1 MRKRP
6 KQERSQLMVA
16 TLIEAT
22 ARAMSKY
29 GFDGVTT
36 PKIAEIAGVSV
47 GSLYQY
53 FDDKQGLIEALLKQ
67 KAHELLKAL
76 QVQFMTLQPENAYDA
91 VRQTLTYTFNQLQE
105 EDGLYLEIVKNWN
118 RLPMEK
124 MIDIVQSSSMDFWK
138 MFLLRHYQ
146 DFPSINLHVKFF
158 IIINS
163 TIFTLMR
170 FASSDNHMLQQEE
183 LVDCLTNMIIDT
195 LQQDG
200 NPHALHGKTTP
211 PLPPAT
217 ASEPT

>member
-22 ARAMSKY
+22 ARCMSKY

-67 KAHELLKAL
+67 KAHELLQAL
-76 QVQFMTLQPENAYDA
+76 QNQFMAMQPDNAHDA
-91 VRQTLTYTFNQLQE
+91 VRQTLTYTFAQLQE
-105 EDGLYLEIVKNWN
+105 QDGLYLEIVKNWN
-118 RLPMEK
+118 RLPMET
-124 MIDIVQSSSMDFWK
+124 MIDIVQTSSLDFWK
-138 MFLLRHYQ
+138 IFLLKHHQ
-146 DFPSINLHVKFF
+146 DFPSTNLQVKFF

-163 TIFTLMR
+163 TIFTMMR
-170 FASSDNHMLQQEE
+170 FASSNTHQIQQDE
-183 LVDCLTNMIIDT
+183 LVDGLTQMIIDC
-195 LQQDG
+195 LQQ
-200 NPHALHGKTTP
+200 A
-211 PLPPAT
+211 
-217 ASEPT
+217 

>member
-22 ARAMSKY
+22 ARCMSKY

-53 FDDKQGLIEALLKQ
+53 FDDKQALIEALLKQ
-67 KAHELLKAL
+67 KAHELLQAL
-76 QVQFMTLQPENAYDA
+76 QDQFMTMQPDNAYDA
-91 VRQTLTYTFNQLQE
+91 VRQTLTYTFAQLHEQ
-105 EDGLYLEIVKNWN
+105 DGLYLEIVKNWN
-118 RLPMEK
+118 RLPMEQ
-124 MIDIVQSSSMDFWK
+124 MIDIVQSSSLDFWK
-138 MFLLRHYQ
+138 IFLLKHEQ
-146 DFPSINLHVKFF
+146 NFPSNNLHIKFF

-163 TIFTLMR
+163 TIFTMMR
-170 FASSDNHMLQQEE
+170 YASGNHPLIQQDE
-183 LVDCLTNMIIDT
+183 LVDGLTQMIIDC

-200 NPHALHGKTTP
+200 TPSALHKH
-211 PLPPAT
+211 
-217 ASEPT
+217 ASMS